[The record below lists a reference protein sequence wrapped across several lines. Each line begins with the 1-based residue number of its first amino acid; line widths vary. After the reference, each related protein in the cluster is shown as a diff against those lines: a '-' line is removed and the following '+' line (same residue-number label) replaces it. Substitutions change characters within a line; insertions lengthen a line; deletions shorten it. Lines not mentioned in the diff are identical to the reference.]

1 MKLTSP
7 NYPEAYDPLEDCT
20 WTITAPQ
27 GYYVTLD
34 FIIIDVSDNYFTL
47 PSIFNLTFYKY
58 ILTYISYSLTVILMM
73 ITYPYKRLMLMQI
86 KNC

>member
-34 FIIIDVSDNYFTL
+34 FIIIDVSDNYFTYLVYSIL
-47 PSIFNLTFYKY
+47 PFINTYLPIF
-58 ILTYISYSLTVILMM
+58 LTV
-73 ITYPYKRLMLMQI
+73 
-86 KNC
+86 